1 MKSTRARKPGRP
13 RTASKPKPKAKL
25 KAKPKVKA
33 KPKPKAR
40 KGPAAAKAGSSRGR
54 LLLVED
60 HDPTRN
66 ALLRLLISRK
76 FDVSGA
82 ASIAEAWAL
91 VAKEKFDFLVSDIG
105 LPDGDGYL
113 LMREL
118 QDRFGLK
125 GIALTGF
132 AMEDDAKL
140 SKEAGF
146 SAHLTKPIQIRILDE
161 TLASLGL

>member
-1 MKSTRARKPGRP
+1 MKSNRTSKPARP
-13 RTASKPKPKAKL
+13 RAAAQPKSRPQPKSKPKAKAG
-25 KAKPKVKA
+25 K
-33 KPKPKAR
+33 R
-40 KGPAAAKAGSSRGR
+40 AAAAQPGKSRGR

-60 HDPTRN
+60 HAPTRN
-66 ALLRLLISRK
+66 ALLQLLVTRK

-82 ASIAEAWAL
+82 ATIAEAWAL

-118 QDRFGLK
+118 QERFGLK

-132 AMEDDAKL
+132 DKEDDAKL
-140 SKEAGF
+140 SREAGF
-146 SAHLTKPIQIRILDE
+146 SAHLTKPVQIGILDE
-161 TLASLGL
+161 TLAFLGL

>member
-13 RTASKPKPKAKL
+13 RTASEPKPKAKL
-25 KAKPKVKA
+25 KAR
-33 KPKPKAR
+33 PKPKAR
-40 KGPAAAKAGSSRGR
+40 KGPAAAKAARSRGR

-60 HDPTRN
+60 HDPTRH
-66 ALLRLLISRK
+66 ALLRLLVSRK

-132 AMEDDAKL
+132 DMEDDAKL